1 MGRIN
6 KKKKETPQISTASLP
21 DIIFILLF
29 FFMVTT
35 VMRKNDLMIDKPET
49 PEATELTKIK
59 YKEAATEI
67 YIGFP
72 KKEHSAKYG
81 TSPRIQ
87 LDDAISGKDKVQ
99 AFIKEKQALVPS
111 NLLGHFVVSFR
122 VDKEVT
128 MGIVS
133 DVKQEL
139 RKADAL
145 KINYSSRFR
154 PEETK

>member
-6 KKKKETPQISTASLP
+6 KKKKETPEISTASLP

-35 VMRKNDLMIDKPET
+35 VMRKSDLMLKSNT
-49 PEATELTKIK
+49 PQATELTKIK
-59 YKEAATEI
+59 FKQATAYIFIGAPKPEHEAVL
-67 YIGFP
+67 GN
-72 KKEHSAKYG
+72 K
-81 TSPRIQ
+81 PRIQ
-87 LDDAISGKDKVQ
+87 LDDAIRPKESVQ
-99 AFIKEKQALVPS
+99 KFIKEKYALVPTA
-111 NLLGHFVVSFR
+111 LKGQFIVSLR
-122 VDKEVT
+122 VDKDAT

-145 KINYSSRFR
+145 KINYS
-154 PEETK
+154 TKIRIDK